1 MITGGF
7 FGPRV
12 LPKFTFLISFIYEY
26 DTRVCCSCTLHNSQ
40 LLTQLLPPT
49 QLHPDSS
56 SSVFL
61 FIYSYAHSKTASYY
75 LLLSLLL
82 TSIRSTELLVLS
94 VHQLFIVQSHTLP
107 TSELLLPTFSFPFF
121 PIPFFCYIASI
132 VQF

>member
-1 MITGGF
+1 MITGL

-12 LPKFTFLISFIYEY
+12 LPKFTFLISFIY

-40 LLTQLLPPT
+40 LLVTQLLPPT

-61 FIYSYAHSKTASYY
+61 FIYPYAHSKTASYY